1 LIRLSICASAQTAD
15 AANQQ
20 LGCELGIVAGAFAD
34 FKQIADQ
41 VSPAK
46 VTLLAGQEVVGCEVI
61 TPHLAS
67 SIHKSQQRE
76 AGG

>member
-20 LGCELGIVAGAFAD
+20 LGCELSIVAGAVSE

-46 VTLLAGQEVVGCEVI
+46 MTLLAGQEVVG
-61 TPHLAS
+61 
-67 SIHKSQQRE
+67 
-76 AGG
+76 